1 MEIKTKFNMGDEI
14 YFVTQNGIRHG
25 TIVKFNISTKSLVRL
40 EYGGIVHFDLNI
52 TYDTDNYEDL
62 REKYCFSTKKELI
75 DHLISN
81 K

>member
-25 TIVKFNISTKSLVRL
+25 KIVKCSISTQSLVRL
-40 EYGGIVHFDLNI
+40 EYGGIVHFDLKV
-52 TYDTDNYEDL
+52 TYDTDNYEEL
-62 REKYCFSTKKELI
+62 REKCCFSTKKELI
-75 DHLISN
+75 DYLIGN

>member
-1 MEIKTKFNMGDEI
+1 MDIKTKFNMGDEI

-25 TIVKFNISTKSLVRL
+25 NVTSFHISPTNLVRL
-40 EYGGIVHFDLNI
+40 EMGGILHFDINV

-62 REKYCFSTKKELI
+62 YEEYCFSTKKELI
-75 DHLISN
+75 DYLIGN

>member
-25 TIVKFNISTKSLVRL
+25 KIVKFNISTQSLVRL
-40 EYGGIVHFDLNI
+40 EYGGIVHFDLKV
-52 TYDTDNYEDL
+52 TYDTDNYEEL
-62 REKYCFSTKKELI
+62 REEHCFSTKKELI
-75 DHLISN
+75 DYLIGN